1 MVLSGPTY
9 MKKTKDNMGVDV
21 RKRKKEEEVNEV
33 VATTLDQFGK
43 IHDRPIWLYTYA
55 SLY

>member
-1 MVLSGPTY
+1 